1 MEIIKINNDIIRYDE
16 YIQQTGTNTDK
27 IHFQYIKQL
36 LNPIDRLL
44 EPDGLIDNMSP
55 SYHYIIPKFRALI
68 DIQKTSRHR
77 INELLTLNMILRIFN
92 VNKSFVIKHKIIL
105 DTILDKVIDF
115 IPKLTTILSQ
125 DHDNIIIELCFETL
139 QQCNIAKDICYSGK
153 DIA

>member
-1 MEIIKINNDIIRYDE
+1 MEIIKINNNIIQYDE
-16 YIQQTGTNTDK
+16 YIQQNGTNIDK
-27 IHFQYIKQL
+27 YQFQHIKQL
-36 LNPIDRLL
+36 LNSVDRLL

-55 SYHYIIPKFRALI
+55 SYHYIVPKFMSLI
-68 DIQKTSRHR
+68 DFQKLSRHR

-92 VNKSFVIKHKIIL
+92 VNKSFVLKNNIISNV
-105 DTILDKVIDF
+105 ILDKVIDF

-139 QQCNIAKDICYSGK
+139 QQCNIAKDICYSNK